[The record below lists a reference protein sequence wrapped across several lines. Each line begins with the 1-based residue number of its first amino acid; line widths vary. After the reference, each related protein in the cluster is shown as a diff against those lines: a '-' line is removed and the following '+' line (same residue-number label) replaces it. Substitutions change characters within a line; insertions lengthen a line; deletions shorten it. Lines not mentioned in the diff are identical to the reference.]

1 MSKLQEKKMKKAI
14 YSDNAPKAVGPY
26 SQAILTGN
34 LVFTSGQIA
43 IDPGSGKL
51 IEGGTQE
58 QTRQVMANLSAVL
71 KAAGTDL
78 TKAIKATVFLHD
90 INNFSKFNEVYG
102 EYFPS
107 NPPARSAFQ
116 VAALPLGAM
125 VEIEMIATVAM

>member
-1 MSKLQEKKMKKAI
+1 MKKVI
-14 YSDNAPKAVGPY
+14 HSDKAPKAVGPY

-51 IEGGTQE
+51 IDGGIKE
-58 QTRQVMANLSAVL
+58 QARQVMANLSAVL
-71 KAAGTDL
+71 EAAGTDL
-78 TKAIKATVFLHD
+78 TRTIKATVFLND
-90 INNFSKFNEVYG
+90 IKNFSEFNEVYS

-125 VEIEMIATVAM
+125 VEIELIATVA